1 MKTYEYSLSFSQ
13 NITVSYSHI
22 YNVRLYDELKWGE
35 WPFDEALGHPSQ
47 SICNISTVM
56 LPEVFDMW
64 LKS

>member
-1 MKTYEYSLSFSQ
+1 MKTYEYSLSSQ

-35 WPFDEALGHPSQ
+35 WPFDEALGHSSQ

-56 LPEVFDMW
+56 
-64 LKS
+64 